1 MLPEHTAATDARMKY
16 VPIDGKP
23 ERLQIGARML
33 DLTQWLEVDA
43 HYARDVAEKRR
54 LMATVPAQV
63 FAALPRG
70 LAGSQEVQALVT
82 AHLQDRFPA
91 LADSMLADDPKQH
104 PLVHAALKVQE
115 DLCVMSLVDG
125 EWILSAASVCFPN
138 RWDLTA
144 KIGRSLSGIHEPVP
158 HYEAKIG
165 AATNSL
171 FHKLTVERPIWRL
184 NWTIMDSPAL
194 HQPVPVPL
202 PDALRINGSDLAENL
217 WFRRE
222 RQTLRKL
229 PQSGDIL
236 FTIRTYTDSLA
247 AVARQ
252 DRDFRRNLAG
262 TIAEFDQAMVDYK
275 GWANIKERLLDW
287 SRAG

>member
-1 MLPEHTAATDARMKY
+1 MKY
-16 VPIDGKP
+16 VPVDGKP
-23 ERLQIGARML
+23 ERLQIGARVL
-33 DLTQWLEVDA
+33 DLTQWLEVDV
-43 HYARDVAEKRR
+43 HYARDVAEKRA
-54 LMATVPAQV
+54 LMATVPGQV

-70 LAGSQEVQALVT
+70 LKGSEEVLALVS
-82 AHLQDRFPA
+82 AHLSDRLPA
-91 LADSMLADDPKQH
+91 LAESLPANDSNQH
-104 PLVHAALKVQE
+104 PLVRAALTVQE

-138 RWDLTA
+138 RWDLRA

-158 HYEAKIG
+158 DYAAKIG

-202 PDALRINGSDLAENL
+202 PDALRLTGGDLAENL

-247 AVARQ
+247 AVVRH
-252 DRDFRRNLAG
+252 DPDFRRNLAS
-262 TIAEFDQAMVDYK
+262 TIAEVDQAMVYYK
-275 GWANIKERLLDW
+275 GWANIKQQLLDW
-287 SRAG
+287 SRVG

>member
-1 MLPEHTAATDARMKY
+1 MKY
-16 VPIDGKP
+16 IPVDGKP
-23 ERLQIGARML
+23 ERLQIGARVL
-33 DLTQWLEVDA
+33 DVTKWLEVDA
-43 HYARDVAEKRR
+43 HYARDVAEKRA
-54 LMATVPAQV
+54 LMGTVSGQV

-70 LAGSQEVQALVT
+70 LKGSEEVLALVT
-82 AHLQDRFPA
+82 AHLSDRLPA
-91 LADSMLADDPKQH
+91 LVASLPANDSSQH
-104 PLVHAALKVQE
+104 PLVRAALKVQE

-158 HYEAKIG
+158 DYEAKIG
-165 AATNSL
+165 VATNNL

-184 NWTIMDSPAL
+184 NWTIMDSPVL
-194 HQPVPVPL
+194 HQPAPLPL
-202 PDALRINGSDLAENL
+202 PDALRITGGDLAENL

-247 AVARQ
+247 AVARH
-252 DRDFRRNLAG
+252 DPDFRRNLAS
-262 TIAEFDQAMVDYK
+262 TIAEVDQAMVDYK
-275 GWANIKERLLDW
+275 GWANIKQQLLDW
-287 SRAG
+287 SREV